1 MDLSTTKKIK
11 RRRFQIQGKEG
22 ELTRCFI
29 TGTNFFENRD
39 LSNVKFR
46 ISSFRF
52 NNTSIPTFLPK
63 FLSSYPSTSYINDL
77 APGDTVTYNQPNLTP
92 TLIDYI
98 ASIRHAATNT
108 NHGIIFDFKKEY
120 SRHVDNKPTSKYQN
134 AFSQYTNSYFY
145 VYDTSLFCELI
156 ATQISNLT
164 TTLIGINN
172 ACNIA
177 KLDDDSYV
185 LYMRKEFFDAG
196 YSLQFSEHLIELFA
210 FKNMDSVNGSKI
222 FDVKFNSQ
230 TTTYAGATVYSTFS
244 QYISDKWFS
253 YDALVFKTNLPVEK
267 ISVSDQDSYTARGYE
282 NILLIFKIDGIPYNF
297 FSSAFTPDDNWCSLF
312 NTNIGENFFL
322 NLYLQLRETNDI
334 VPYTIKVNE
343 KFFVETE
350 EIDTF

>member
-1 MDLSTTKKIK
+1 
-11 RRRFQIQGKEG
+11 
-22 ELTRCFI
+22 
-29 TGTNFFENRD
+29 
-39 LSNVKFR
+39 
-46 ISSFRF
+46 
-52 NNTSIPTFLPK
+52 
-63 FLSSYPSTSYINDL
+63 
-77 APGDTVTYNQPNLTP
+77 
-92 TLIDYI
+92 
-98 ASIRHAATNT
+98 
-108 NHGIIFDFKKEY
+108 
-120 SRHVDNKPTSKYQN
+120 
-134 AFSQYTNSYFY
+134 
-145 VYDTSLFCELI
+145 
-156 ATQISNLT
+156 
-164 TTLIGINN
+164 
-172 ACNIA
+172 
-177 KLDDDSYV
+177 
-185 LYMRKEFFDAG
+185 
-196 YSLQFSEHLIELFA
+196 
-210 FKNMDSVNGSKI
+210 MDSVNGSKI